1 MKPVMLATDGSPTAE
16 KATGAAIELAK
27 LLDTELIVATVWD
40 IPYTAVGLAPGPIVG
55 GELSQL
61 SEDEARKVTVETA
74 ARAEEA
80 GVEARMVILRGTP
93 TVQEICAA
101 AAKVDP
107 RFLVIGSHGW
117 GAVKRALFGSV
128 STGVLHHAPCPVLV
142 VRGEEVATTNGARA
156 AEKAS
161 A

>member
-16 KATGAAIELAK
+16 KATDTAIELAR
-27 LLDTELIVATVWD
+27 LLDAELIVVTAWE
-40 IPYTAVGLAPGPIVG
+40 IPYTTVGLAPAAPVAN
-55 GELSQL
+55 GELAQL
-61 SEDEARKVTVETA
+61 SEEEARKVAVQAA

-80 GVEARMVILRGTP
+80 GIETRVSVLRGP

-101 AAKVDP
+101 ADKFDP

-128 STGVLHHAPCPVLV
+128 STGVLHHATCPVLV
-142 VRGEEVATTNGARA
+142 VRGDEAVTTNGARA
-156 AEKAS
+156 AEEAR